1 MNRKIK
7 TAVAMLTLSAMA
19 FGMGT
24 AAGAYTGWAD
34 QYVNFCRVRGII
46 TGDEHG
52 DLMEDSNLTREQM
65 AKMILTALSVNMN
78 HVGSAEY
85 EDVSPDRW
93 SYRYISKYAEYVTE
107 QEKYFKPT
115 ETVTREEFLDMCM
128 RVAGFANVKAAH
140 ADEFNSRFSDWS
152 EIDEKYYNMIVVGY
166 EKNFITGSDKKI
178 NPKSYLTRAE
188 ACTVLY
194 KLIYAVQIAQL
205 DNYYAS
211 SGYDAKEQQSKQP
224 EQNTAQQN
232 HQPAQQ
238 MSSTPLIGE
247 SVATLEQAKKWAQNR
262 GAHQRYIDIADLYW
276 KYGELTG
283 IRADVLYAQAAKET
297 NFGKYTGQVKPEQNN
312 WAGIKKYGATGDLPE
327 DHEDFATPED
337 GVRGHFNHM
346 CAYVGLNPVGEPHG
360 RYRSVKSLSWAGT
373 VKTVEQLGG
382 KWCPDANYG
391 VSIINNYLNP
401 MINTK

>member
-1 MNRKIK
+1 MKRKIK
-7 TAVAMLTLSAMA
+7 SCVAAVTLSAMVL
-19 FGMGT
+19 G
-24 AAGAYTGWAD
+24 AGSSVSEAYTGWAD
-34 QYVNFCRVRGII
+34 QYVKFCKVRGII
-46 TGDEHG
+46 TGDENG
-52 DLMEDSNLTREQM
+52 NLMEDSNLTREQM

-78 HVGSAEY
+78 HVGNAEY

-93 SYRYISKYAEYVTE
+93 SYRYISKYAEYVTDR
-107 QEKYFKPT
+107 EKYFHPE

-128 RVAGFANVKAAH
+128 RIAGFSNEKAAH
-140 ADEFNSRFSDWS
+140 ADEFNSRFSDWK
-152 EIDEKYYNMIVVGY
+152 EIDGKYYNMIVVGY
-166 EKNFITGSDKKI
+166 EKNFITGSDRKI

-188 ACTVLY
+188 ACTILY
-194 KLIYAVQIAQL
+194 KLIYAVQIAEL
-205 DNYYAS
+205 NSTYTGDVP
-211 SGYDAKEQQSKQP
+211 KETAQVS
-224 EQNTAQQN
+224 QNTQQN
-232 HQPAQQ
+232 PQTQPQT
-238 MSSTPLIGE
+238 SSTPLLGA
-247 SVATLEQAKKWAQNR
+247 SVATLEQAKKWAASR

-297 NFGKYTGQVKPEQNN
+297 NFGKYTGRVKPEQNN

-346 CAYVGLNPVGEPHG
+346 CAYVGLNPIGEPHG
-360 RYRSVKSLSWAGT
+360 RYRSAKSLSWAGT
-373 VKTVEQLGG
+373 VRTVEQLGG
-382 KWCPDANYG
+382 KWCPDVNYG

>member
-1 MNRKIK
+1 
-7 TAVAMLTLSAMA
+7 
-19 FGMGT
+19 
-24 AAGAYTGWAD
+24 
-34 QYVNFCRVRGII
+34 
-46 TGDEHG
+46 
-52 DLMEDSNLTREQM
+52 
-65 AKMILTALSVNMN
+65 
-78 HVGSAEY
+78 
-85 EDVSPDRW
+85 
-93 SYRYISKYAEYVTE
+93 
-107 QEKYFKPT
+107 
-115 ETVTREEFLDMCM
+115 
-128 RVAGFANVKAAH
+128 
-140 ADEFNSRFSDWS
+140 
-152 EIDEKYYNMIVVGY
+152 
-166 EKNFITGSDKKI
+166 
-178 NPKSYLTRAE
+178 
-188 ACTVLY
+188 
-194 KLIYAVQIAQL
+194 
-205 DNYYAS
+205 
-211 SGYDAKEQQSKQP
+211 
-224 EQNTAQQN
+224 
-232 HQPAQQ
+232 
-238 MSSTPLIGE
+238 MSSTPLIGA